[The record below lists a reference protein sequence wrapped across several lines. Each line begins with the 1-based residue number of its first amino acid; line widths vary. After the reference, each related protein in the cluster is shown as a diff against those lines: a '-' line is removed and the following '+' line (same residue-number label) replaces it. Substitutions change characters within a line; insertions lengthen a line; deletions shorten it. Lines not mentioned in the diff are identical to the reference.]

1 MEIAKRSRGLP
12 RKANAYVDKFSDKA
26 LLAGTSVIDSLM
38 VEALFDE
45 LKINEDGLDTFDI
58 NYLETM
64 VDKYKGG
71 PVGLDTLCS
80 CLLVDKNIVENQI
93 EPYLLFKG
101 LIKVSSSGRELTPAG
116 MDYVNEVI
124 RGNRPETNNNSESN
138 YFVSLLED
146 HQYEKLIIALCVK
159 LEGIFQNRF
168 DLNGSF
174 QEMMQDFTINYADEH
189 MTELL
194 NKLRMKRNEMV
205 HPEDRNTELTDSE
218 IKECIDYICGLE
230 EE

>member
-1 MEIAKRSRGLP
+1 
-12 RKANAYVDKFSDKA
+12 
-26 LLAGTSVIDSLM
+26 M

-64 VDKYKGG
+64 VDKYNGG

-116 MDYVNEVI
+116 MGYVNEVI
-124 RGNRPETNNNSESN
+124 RGNRPETNNNSENN

-174 QEMMQDFTINYADEH
+174 QEMMQDFTINYTDEH

-205 HPEDRNTELTDSE
+205 HPEDRNTELSDSE
-218 IKECIDYICGLE
+218 IRECIDYICGLE

>member
-1 MEIAKRSRGLP
+1 
-12 RKANAYVDKFSDKA
+12 
-26 LLAGTSVIDSLM
+26 
-38 VEALFDE
+38 
-45 LKINEDGLDTFDI
+45 
-58 NYLETM
+58 
-64 VDKYKGG
+64 
-71 PVGLDTLCS
+71 
-80 CLLVDKNIVENQI
+80 
-93 EPYLLFKG
+93 
-101 LIKVSSSGRELTPAG
+101 

-124 RGNRPETNNNSESN
+124 KGNRPETNNNSESN

-194 NKLRMKRNEMV
+194 NKLRMKRNNIVHAERKEVEMSI
-205 HPEDRNTELTDSE
+205 EE
-218 IKECIDYICGLE
+218 IQECINLLDVLSK
-230 EE
+230 

>member
-1 MEIAKRSRGLP
+1 
-12 RKANAYVDKFSDKA
+12 
-26 LLAGTSVIDSLM
+26 
-38 VEALFDE
+38 
-45 LKINEDGLDTFDI
+45 
-58 NYLETM
+58 
-64 VDKYKGG
+64 
-71 PVGLDTLCS
+71 
-80 CLLVDKNIVENQI
+80 
-93 EPYLLFKG
+93 
-101 LIKVSSSGRELTPAG
+101 

-194 NKLRMKRNEMV
+194 NKLRMKRNSIVHAENSKVEMSI
-205 HPEDRNTELTDSE
+205 EDIEM
-218 IKECIDYICGLE
+218 CISIVE
-230 EE
+230 AM